1 MAAKQSAGP
10 GRRSSRAVRLWDRG
24 AEIVITI
31 GGMAVLGAVLGIC
44 VLLVWVAAPLLVGGK
59 TEKLTEAR
67 ADEVGQVEA
76 GVGLVAFEPGFVGE
90 LRAAAKLGRDGVVRS
105 IRVATGEVFDE
116 RPLLPD
122 GAIPTSLA
130 WTPDLTMVATGHD
143 DGTVR
148 VNRLGFGSRLL
159 DPARVRE
166 LKRAI
171 TDLAAAADRSP
182 DLVARLAGDQPMA
195 DTLGSLGGDPAGE
208 VAALLRRGESHAAAL
223 ARAEEGRREQL
234 EALASTLGSLRSDAQ
249 AGRLL
254 RRLTDPEAE
263 AAFEALLDEL
273 DALSFDPALE
283 QLGEER
289 GAEAGEDLGRL
300 VLVLEAIANAAPLVE
315 AAPEAGDEAAL
326 RAMAQAATSMATA
339 ADLLVRVA
347 GARDELAALASDA
360 SLRVQAIGL
369 LEQLAALEEGQDLA
383 LHAAPGPGDRPL
395 LRFAG
400 GDVGAIVSAVTR
412 SGTPELRLTIPV
424 ISVGRPIRAA
434 EGDDP
439 VVRVAIARTPTNDR
453 ILAAHTASGETFWRS
468 ERGLEEGDT
477 RVAVRA
483 QVSTR
488 RVLIDTNAYATPD
501 RLLMTEDGEQ
511 VWGVWAE
518 QGELRR
524 YAVRPD
530 HDDPESASTMRF
542 VGSYSIGS
550 PITAADMTVGAR
562 SLLIASADGRLRTL
576 FTAAQR
582 GAGEDNRVVV
592 GNELFAPSDDAVVS
606 LGVSAR
612 DRTVAALRSSGRL
625 DLVHATSAKRVASVP
640 HAEGDLPVSVF
651 MLPRRDGMML
661 VDASGGYRLWALDA
675 GHPRASFRSLFM
687 PVLYEGEYRPQ
698 HVYQSSAGSEGAE
711 VKYGLVPLIF
721 GTLKATVVAM
731 IIAAPLA
738 VLAAI
743 YSSEFLSPSTR
754 KAVKPTI
761 ELMASLPSVVLGF
774 IAAMVLAPFM
784 RDHLPAVLVGF
795 VVVPLTIVLAASL
808 WRALPDHTARRIG
821 ATSRLAIVFVLLAV
835 GCVLASGVGPLME
848 RTLFSV
854 SDGDRLVAAGMHRP
868 ADPDAI
874 PAWVPSDRSELTSS
888 EQRELR
894 GFHGLYLVGGQL
906 VQPAGDAREIPPGAP
921 EPSGGIRRW
930 LDSGFGGPTPGWL
943 VALFPVGLLVAA
955 VLRGPLLDRRL
966 ADMGTGVTPA
976 KVVGVELLR
985 FGVTI
990 AGALALTLLGAQL
1003 LVALGYD
1010 PRDSIF
1016 GPFSVRN
1023 TLVVGIIMGFAIIPI
1038 IYTISEDAMRSV
1050 PDSLRLASL
1059 GAGATP
1065 WQTAVRVV
1073 LPVAA
1078 SGIFSAAMIG
1088 LGRAVGETMIVLM
1101 ATGNTPEISMNIFSG
1116 FRTLAANIAVEL
1128 PEAPPGGT
1136 HYRVLFLCGL
1146 VLFMM
1151 TFVINTTAEL
1161 VRQHFRRR
1169 NAAL

>member
-31 GGMAVLGAVLGIC
+31 GGMAVLAAVLGIC
-44 VLLVWVAAPLLVGGK
+44 VLLVWVSAPLLVGGRA
-59 TEKLTEAR
+59 ESLVQAR
-67 ADEVGQVEA
+67 ADATGD
-76 GVGLVAFEPGFVGE
+76 VGLIAFESGFVGE
-90 LRAAAKLGRDGVVRS
+90 LRAAAKLGRDGIVRS

-122 GAIPTSLA
+122 GAIPRSLA
-130 WTPDLTMVATGHD
+130 WTPDLSMVATGLD

-148 VNRLGFGSRLL
+148 INRIGFGSRLL
-159 DPARVRE
+159 DPAQVRS
-166 LKRAI
+166 LRGAI
-171 TDLAAAADRSP
+171 TELSAAAERSP
-182 DLVARLAGDQPMA
+182 DLVARFSGDQPMA
-195 DTLGSLGGDPAGE
+195 ETLGSLGAEPGRE
-208 VAALLRRGESHAAAL
+208 VSTLLRRSEDHAATL
-223 ARAEEGRREQL
+223 ARLDEAGREAHQ
-234 EALASTLGSLRSDAQ
+234 ALASMLGSLRADAD
-249 AGRLL
+249 AGRLVASL
-254 RRLTDPEAE
+254 ADPARAE
-263 AAFEALLDEL
+263 ALEALLDEL

-289 GAEAGEDLGRL
+289 SVQAGEDFGRL
-300 VLVLEAIANAAPLVE
+300 VLVLEAIANAAPLIG
-315 AAPEAGDEAAL
+315 ADPPGADPALL
-326 RAMAQAATSMATA
+326 RAMVATA
-339 ADLLVRVA
+339 GALDSTADLLVRVT
-347 GARDELAALASDA
+347 GSRDELSGLASDP
-360 SLRVQAIGL
+360 SLRAN
-369 LEQLAALEEGQDLA
+369 ALELLARLVDLNDGDDFT
-383 LHAAPGPGDRPL
+383 LLAAPGPGDRPL
-395 LRFAG
+395 LRFG
-400 GDVGAIVSAVTR
+400 GGEVGAIVSGVER
-412 SGTPELRLTIPV
+412 SGVLEFRLTIPL
-424 ISVGRPIRAA
+424 ITAGRPIRVA
-434 EGDDP
+434 EGPDP
-439 VVRVAIARTPTNDR
+439 VVRVAVARTPTNDR
-453 ILAAHTASGETFWRS
+453 ILAAHTESGVTFWRS
-468 ERGLEEGDT
+468 ERGLEAGDT

-488 RVLIDTNAYATPD
+488 RVLIETDRYQTPD
-501 RLLMTEDGEQ
+501 RLLITEDGEQ
-511 VWGVWAE
+511 VWGVWAAS
-518 QGELRR
+518 GELRR

-530 HDDPESASTMRF
+530 HEDPDATSTMRF
-542 VGSYSIGS
+542 VGSYTTAS
-550 PITAADMTVGAR
+550 PITASDMTVGAR
-562 SLLIASADGRLRTL
+562 SLLIATDDGRLRTL
-576 FTAAQR
+576 FTATQR
-582 GAGEDNRVVV
+582 GAGEDGRVVV
-592 GNELFAPSDDAVVS
+592 GNELLGPSDDPVVS

-625 DLVHATSAKRVASVP
+625 DLMHATSAKRVASV
-640 HAEGDLPVSVF
+640 AAGEGDTPIAVF

-661 VDASGGYRLWALDA
+661 VDAAGGYRLWALDA
-675 GHPRASFRSLFM
+675 GHPRASFRSLFR

-743 YSSEFLSPSTR
+743 YSSEFLSPGTR

-774 IAAMVLAPFM
+774 IAAMVLAPYM

-808 WRALPDHTARRIG
+808 WRALPDHASRRIG
-821 ATSRLAIVFVLLAV
+821 ATSRLGIVFGLVAI
-835 GCVLASGVGPLME
+835 GCVLASGIGPLME

-854 SDGDRLVAAGMHRP
+854 SEGDQLVAAGLHRP
-868 ADPDAI
+868 ADPDAV
-874 PAWVPSDRSELTSS
+874 PAWVPGDPSQLTSA
-888 EQRELR
+888 EQRTLR
-894 GFHGLYLVGGQL
+894 GFHGIYTVGGEL
-906 VQPAGDAREIPPGAP
+906 VLPGGDLGDIPPGTLP
-921 EPSGGIRRW
+921 PVGGIRRW
-930 LDSGFGGPTPGWL
+930 LDGAFGGPTPGWL
-943 VALFPVGLLVAA
+943 VALFPIGLLLSAA
-955 VLRGPLLDRRL
+955 LRGPLLDRRL
-966 ADMGTGVTPA
+966 AEMGTGATPGKIVA
-976 KVVGVELLR
+976 IELLR

-990 AGALALTLLGAQL
+990 GGAIALTLLGAQV
-1003 LVALGYD
+1003 LVWLGHD

-1078 SGIFSAAMIG
+1078 SGIFSAMMIG

-1146 VLFMM
+1146 VLFLM

-1161 VRQHFRRR
+1161 VRQHFRKR